1 MDAISHK
8 IVLSLR
14 LWNTTRHAALGFGV
28 DIIGRRHAF
37 NVSLVVCSVSC
48 IITDA
53 VPNWESLGFFIAI
66 LGFGAGSNLIMDTA
80 VFLNGVSFS
89 QAVAGFLAWGFLES
103 ESWNC
108 SDAASCTEANNWKWR
123 YTMFTGGA
131 LVFVMHVLRVT
142 VLKLKETPKDLLVST
157 YLANKGAIFHR
168 TQFETWRNYALI
180 NISGIPGPIVAVF
193 MCNTMLGRKYT
204 IAIGAMITMAS
215 FFAHTAV
222 QTSMQDLTLT
232 CVTAFCIN
240 I

>member
-1 MDAISHK
+1 
-8 IVLSLR
+8 
-14 LWNTTRHAALGFGV
+14 NTTRHAALGFGV

-80 VFLNGVSFS
+80 VFLKYLSSNKQWLLTALAF
-89 QAVAGFLAWGFLES
+89 AGFLAWGFLES

-142 VLKLKETPKDLLVST
+142 VLKLKETPKDLLVSV
-157 YLANKGAIFHR
+157 IM
-168 TQFETWRNYALI
+168 
-180 NISGIPGPIVAVF
+180 PP
-193 MCNTMLGRKYT
+193 
-204 IAIGAMITMAS
+204 
-215 FFAHTAV
+215 
-222 QTSMQDLTLT
+222 
-232 CVTAFCIN
+232 
-240 I
+240 